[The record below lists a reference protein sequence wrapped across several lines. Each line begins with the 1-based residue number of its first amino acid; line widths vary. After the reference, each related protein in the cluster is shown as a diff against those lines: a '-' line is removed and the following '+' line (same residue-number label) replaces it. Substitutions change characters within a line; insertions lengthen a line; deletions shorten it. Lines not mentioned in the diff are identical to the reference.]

1 MYFDSGGRKMT
12 RKILTVCL
20 IMCCLFSI
28 GNYATPAKAEIA
40 DGRIEGLISF
50 TLAEKTVLIP
60 NYQTITMKFDSN
72 SGIRQ
77 VYVNYKVPA
86 GGYMQISLGNN
97 GNGVYEGTIGSF
109 FSKEGEWKVSSIWV
123 EYSDG
128 RFSMYDDVEE
138 GGFYELDEGNFK
150 TTSYPDT
157 AGPIFNGI
165 NASSKRVNLYDSV
178 NVIVNAYDDY
188 SEIKRV
194 SVQYKIPQGG
204 YVSFEGTNIGSNQF
218 KLQNLY
224 LATYGYMG
232 LGQFECVS
240 VTLTDKFDNQ
250 TFLYDYGDNFGNADL
265 NGGDFTVAERDVTAP
280 FKPTVYDI
288 GDQDSLVQGFA
299 EDYATVTAKIE
310 GNVIE
315 TTQAQSGGWFYM
327 YIPRQQAGT
336 KITFTATD
344 EAGNESE
351 QTEVTVQD
359 RTPPSAPEVYT
370 VTDQDTV
377 VTGTA
382 EAGATIRVTG
392 ETNTYEGTVDNQGSF
407 QVNIDRQRS
416 LSSLDV
422 IAIDGT
428 GNQSERTV
436 VTVND
441 KTAPPTPSVN
451 SVTDRDTTVTGTAE
465 AGSSVSI
472 KAGSTPIG
480 SAVANENGSF
490 TVSIAKQKAGSR
502 LAVTAKDAYENTSGE
517 AQVIVQDKTPPAAPK
532 VNAVN
537 DSSTAVTGTTESNAT
552 VYVKAGSKV
561 VGESKATSKGAF
573 SVKIPKQ
580 KAGTKLSV
588 VVQDTANNTSKAV
601 EIIVQDKTAP
611 AAPVVNPLTDQEET
625 ITGSSE
631 PNAFITAKIDSKVI
645 GSATSDAKG
654 NFSIKIGKQLGGVK
668 ISVTARDKAG
678 NSSTTSE
685 IVVEDKTPPVSPK
698 VNPVTDQDES
708 LTGTAEPNSLVTA
721 KVGTITIGTATAN
734 DKGSFSIRVRK
745 QKAGANISLYATDK
759 ANNVSSTAYV
769 NVTAKK
775 KVPSAPKVN
784 EIGDN
789 ATTITGT
796 AESNSTVTAKVGT
809 VVIGSTK
816 VASNG
821 QFFMTISKQKSE
833 TKISV
838 NAKNSTGESAPTTV
852 VVKDKTA
859 PSIPTANSITD
870 QQTVVTG
877 TAEANAQV
885 DVKIGTTVVATGMSN
900 AKGEFK
906 LTIPKQKAGTKI
918 FVTAKDLAGNISAA
932 QTITVQDKTAP
943 SAPAVNKVTSQST
956 SVTGTTEANGKLT
969 IKVGTRLIGSG
980 TADAKGQFKV
990 AIAKQKV
997 GTKLSI
1003 TSTDLSGNQSVAKI
1017 ITVVQ

>member
-1 MYFDSGGRKMT
+1 MT
-12 RKILTVCL
+12 RKILTGCL

-28 GNYATPAKAEIA
+28 GNYATPAKAQIA
-40 DGRIEGLISF
+40 DGRIEDLISF

-60 NYQTITMKFDSN
+60 NYQTVTMKFNSDSK
-72 SGIRQ
+72 IRR
-77 VYVNYKVPA
+77 VYINYKTPI
-86 GGYMQISLGNN
+86 GYLQMSLGNY
-97 GNGVYEGTIGSF
+97 GNGSYEGMIGSF
-109 FSKEGEWKVSSIWV
+109 YNAEGEWKVSSILV
-123 EYSDG
+123 EYNDG
-128 RFSMYDDVEE
+128 HYRIYEDIEE
-138 GGFYELDEGNFK
+138 GGSYELEQGDFM
-150 TTSYPDT
+150 TTSYMDT
-157 AGPIFNGI
+157 AGPVFNGI
-165 NASSKRVNLYDSV
+165 TVDNKRINVYDSV
-178 NVIVNAYDDY
+178 NIIVSAYDEY
-188 SEIKRV
+188 SEIKRLNV
-194 SVQYKIPQGG
+194 DYRTPQGK
-204 YVSFEGTNIGSNQF
+204 YYSLEATSIGDNQF
-218 KLQNLY
+218 QVQNLF
-224 LATYGYMG
+224 LFTSGYAG
-232 LGQFECVS
+232 LGNFDCVS
-240 VTLTDKFDNQ
+240 VSLTDKFDNQ
-250 TFLYDYGDNFGNADL
+250 TFLYDYGDDFRNADL

-280 FKPTVYDI
+280 YKPTVYDI
-288 GDQDSLVQGFA
+288 GDQDSYVQGLS
-299 EDYATVTAKIE
+299 EENATITAKID
-310 GNVIE
+310 GNIIA

-327 YIPRQQAGT
+327 EIPRRAPGT

-377 VTGTA
+377 VAGTA

-392 ETNTYEGTVDNQGSF
+392 ETNTYEGMVDNQGSF

-451 SVTDRDTTVTGTAE
+451 RVTDRDTTVTGTAE
-465 AGSSVSI
+465 AGSSVSV
-472 KAGSTPIG
+472 KAGNTSIG
-480 SAVANENGSF
+480 NGVANENGSF
-490 TVSIAKQKAGSR
+490 TVSIAKQKAGSK

-517 AQVIVQDKTPPAAPK
+517 AQVIVQDKTAPAAPK
-532 VNAVN
+532 VNAVS

-561 VGESKATSKGAF
+561 VGKSKATSKGTF

-580 KAGTKLSV
+580 KAGTKLSI

-611 AAPVVNPLTDQEET
+611 AAPVVNPLTDQGET
-625 ITGSSE
+625 ITGTSE

-668 ISVTARDKAG
+668 IGVTARDKAG

-721 KVGTITIGTATAN
+721 KVGTIIIGTATAN
-734 DKGSFSIRVRK
+734 DKGGFSVRVRK
-745 QKAGANISLYATDK
+745 QKAGAKISLYATDK
-759 ANNVSSTAYV
+759 ANNVSSTVYV
-769 NVTAKK
+769 SVTAKK

-784 EIGDN
+784 EVGDN
-789 ATTITGT
+789 TTTITGT
-796 AESNSTVTAKVGT
+796 AESNSTVTAKVGAI
-809 VVIGSTK
+809 VIGSAK
-816 VASNG
+816 AGSNG
-821 QFFMTISKQKSE
+821 QFSMTISKQKAG
-833 TKISV
+833 TKIAV
-838 NAKNSTGESAPTTV
+838 NAKNSTGESTPTTV

-859 PSIPTANSITD
+859 PSMPKVNSITD

-877 TAEANAQV
+877 TAEPNAQV
-885 DVKIGTTVVATGMSN
+885 DIKIGTTVIVTGTSN

-918 FVTAKDLAGNISAA
+918 FVTAKDLAGNVSAA

-956 SVTGTTEANGKLT
+956 FVTGTTEANAKLT

-980 TADAKGQFKV
+980 AADAKGQFKV

-1003 TSTDLSGNQSVAKI
+1003 ASTDLSGNQSVAKV

>member
-1 MYFDSGGRKMT
+1 MT
-12 RKILTVCL
+12 RKILTGCL

-28 GNYATPAKAEIA
+28 GNYATPAKAQIA
-40 DGRIEGLISF
+40 DGRIEDLISF

-72 SGIRQ
+72 SRIRQ

-86 GGYMQISLGNN
+86 GGYMQFSLGKN
-97 GNGVYEGTIGSF
+97 GDGVYEGTIGSF

-128 RFSMYDDVEE
+128 RFNMYDDVEE

-165 NASSKRVNLYDSV
+165 NATSKKVNLYDSA
-178 NVIVNAYDDY
+178 NVIVNTYDDY

-194 SVQYKIPQGG
+194 SVQYKTPQGG
-204 YVSFEGTNIGSNQF
+204 YVSFEGINIGSNQF

-265 NGGDFTVAERDVTAP
+265 SGGDFTVAERDVTPP

-299 EDYATVTAKIE
+299 EDYATVTARID

-377 VTGTA
+377 VAGTA

-392 ETNTYEGTVDNQGSF
+392 ETNTYEGMVDNQGSF

-451 SVTDRDTTVTGTAE
+451 RVTDRDTTVTGTAE
-465 AGSSVSI
+465 VGSSVSV
-472 KAGSTPIG
+472 KAGNTSIG
-480 SAVANENGSF
+480 NGVANENGSF
-490 TVSIAKQKAGSR
+490 TVSIAKQKAGSK
-502 LAVTAKDAYENTSGE
+502 LAVTAKDAHENTSGE
-517 AQVIVQDKTPPAAPK
+517 AQVIVQDKTAPAAPK
-532 VNAVN
+532 VNAVS

-561 VGESKATSKGAF
+561 VGKSKATSKGTF

-580 KAGTKLSV
+580 KAGTKLSI

-611 AAPVVNPLTDQEET
+611 AAPVVNPLTDQGET
-625 ITGSSE
+625 ITGTSE

-668 ISVTARDKAG
+668 IGVTARDKAG

-721 KVGTITIGTATAN
+721 KVGTIIIGTATAN
-734 DKGSFSIRVRK
+734 DKGGFSVRVRK
-745 QKAGANISLYATDK
+745 QKAGAKISLYATDK
-759 ANNVSSTAYV
+759 ANNVSSTVYV
-769 NVTAKK
+769 SVTAKK

-784 EIGDN
+784 EVGDN
-789 ATTITGT
+789 TTTITGT
-796 AESNSTVTAKVGT
+796 AESNSTVTAKVGAI
-809 VVIGSTK
+809 VIGSAK
-816 VASNG
+816 AGSNG
-821 QFFMTISKQKSE
+821 QFSMTISKQKAG
-833 TKISV
+833 TKIAV
-838 NAKNSTGESAPTTV
+838 NAKNSTGESTPTTV

-859 PSIPTANSITD
+859 PSMPKVNSITD

-877 TAEANAQV
+877 TAEPNAQV
-885 DVKIGTTVVATGMSN
+885 DIKIGTTVIVTGTSN

-918 FVTAKDLAGNISAA
+918 FVTAKDSVGNISAA
-932 QTITVQDKTAP
+932 QTTTVQDKTAP
-943 SAPAVNKVTSQST
+943 LAPAVNRVTSQST
-956 SVTGTTEANGKLT
+956 SVTGTTEANAKLT

-980 TADAKGQFKV
+980 AADAKGQFKV

-1003 TSTDLSGNQSVAKI
+1003 ASTDLSGNQSVAKV